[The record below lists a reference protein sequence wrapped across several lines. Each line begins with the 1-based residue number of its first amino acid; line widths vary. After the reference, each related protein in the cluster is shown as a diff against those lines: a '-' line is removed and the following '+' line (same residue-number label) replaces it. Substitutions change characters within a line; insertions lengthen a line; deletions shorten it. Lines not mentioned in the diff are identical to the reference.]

1 MIIHSELKQGTVEW
15 LELRL
20 GKFTGSDAKVL
31 NSKGLGF
38 ESLCFEK
45 AGEIITGKI
54 QEEGFISADMLR
66 GRELEPVARAMYELQ
81 TGSRVTEVGFIQ
93 TGEYSGFS
101 PDGLVGDDGIIEIKC
116 PGDRVFIEYA
126 HRFIEKINPSHMAQ
140 MQWAML
146 DSGRSWVDYV
156 IYNPNIMGKLLI
168 KRINRDDKMCSELE
182 ASKARGIEMVQQIIK
197 RIKE

>member
-1 MIIHSELKQGTVEW
+1 MITHSELKQGTVEW

-93 TGEYSGFS
+93 TGEFSGFS
-101 PDGLVGDDGIIEIKC
+101 PDGLVGDDGMIEIKC

-126 HRFIEKINPSHMAQ
+126 YRFIEKINPSHMAQ

>member
-31 NSKGLGF
+31 NSTGLGF

-101 PDGLVGDDGIIEIKC
+101 PDGLVGDDGMIEIKC

-126 HRFIEKINPSHMAQ
+126 YRFIEKINPSHRAQ